1 MGKTGDHDGAA
12 PSALPAAA
20 SSAAR
25 AGTVVRATLSRWAR
39 SIAEFPRWIWLAAVA
54 LVALLIVVVAVGGL
68 ARAEASP
75 TLLGADDEARTSMYA
90 ITVLDAE
97 FATEIESE
105 RLEAEPGEKFLVMTT
120 RMENLSDAPIAV
132 GDGTGADRVSARLV
146 NADDPLLELQGVTP
160 TDSVDV
166 WRADGSSGQVI
177 LQPGV
182 PSQVTFAWTVPAD
195 AYSDGTVSLDV
206 HEVEVTRGRVFV
218 SSRAVTW
225 NPATL
230 SARITVT
237 AQEAP

>member
-1 MGKTGDHDGAA
+1 MSKTGDHDGA
-12 PSALPAAA
+12 PSGAPAANIVR
-20 SSAAR
+20 SA
-25 AGTVVRATLSRWAR
+25 VSRWTRAA
-39 SIAEFPRWIWLAAVA
+39 AELPRWIWPAAAA
-54 LVALLIVVVAVGGL
+54 LVAVVIVVAAVGGL
-68 ARAEASP
+68 SRAEASP
-75 TLLGADDEARTSMYA
+75 TELGPDDEARTSMYA

-97 FATEIESE
+97 FTTEVESE

-146 NADDPLLELQGVTP
+146 NADDPLLELKGVTP

-195 AYSDGTVSLDV
+195 AYSDGVVSLDV
-206 HEVEVTRGRVFV
+206 HEVEVKRGRVV
-218 SSRAVTW
+218 LSSRVVTW
-225 NPATL
+225 NPAAL
-230 SARITVT
+230 SARITII
-237 AQEAP
+237 AKEAP